1 MTTPPI
7 TDALRDLDR
16 AWRMYH
22 STMPF
27 EDWCKVV
34 RPDVAAY
41 AVKKYGSLFGMYND
55 ARIWACKLLLMAIR
69 QVDELQDA
77 RQQPNGKQ
85 Q

>member
-55 ARIWACKLLLMAIR
+55 ARSWACKLLLMAIR

>member
-1 MTTPPI
+1 MTNPI
-7 TDALRDLDR
+7 TEARHDLDR

-27 EDWCKVV
+27 QDWCTVV
-34 RPDVAAY
+34 RPEIAAI
-41 AVKKYGSLFGMYND
+41 AVKRYGSLFGMFND
-55 ARIWACKLLLMAIR
+55 ARIWICKLLLMAIR

-77 RQQPNGKQ
+77 TQQLNGKQ